1 MKKKRITWI
10 ELLRIVAC
18 IGVIGIHAASQHF
31 RDIPLDS
38 SAWRASN
45 FYHGINRFAVSV
57 FIMIS
62 GTLYLDS
69 KRKWSLKKLWTKN
82 IFQLVVLYLFW
93 QIFYAVYRVGMS
105 GKPAIG
111 SAAFFKKILTSCSSS
126 YFHLWYLPML
136 VGILTVTPLLWE
148 IVNCENGKKWEEY
161 LILLFLFIR
170 IVPYT
175 INCFAFPQKEYVMK
189 VINTLRPGLIINY
202 TGYFV
207 LGHYL
212 SHYKVFRKL
221 EYLIYVLGVGLI
233 GAAILIGQYMSPKA
247 GEAIQ
252 DYYGNFSMAVF
263 FWGSAIFLFF
273 KNHVSKIQW
282 TEKQEAVICR
292 LGSYT
297 LGIYLI
303 HVLFRDILHRAGVDS
318 LMIGNTVIAV
328 PLVMVCIFV
337 PSCIA
342 VILIKKIPV
351 LGKWIV

>member
-1 MKKKRITWI
+1 M
-10 ELLRIVAC
+10 
-18 IGVIGIHAASQHF
+18 
-31 RDIPLDS
+31 
-38 SAWRASN
+38 
-45 FYHGINRFAVSV
+45 
-57 FIMIS
+57 
-62 GTLYLDS
+62 
-69 KRKWSLKKLWTKN
+69 
-82 IFQLVVLYLFW
+82 
-93 QIFYAVYRVGMS
+93 
-105 GKPAIG
+105 
-111 SAAFFKKILTSCSSS
+111 
-126 YFHLWYLPML
+126 
-136 VGILTVTPLLWE
+136 
-148 IVNCENGKKWEEY
+148 NCENGKKWEEY

-202 TGYFV
+202 AGYFV